1 MLEKE
6 PPGNNNPLLKMDNV
20 ILSPHNGVGVR
31 AVRSGAQAACRAGTG
46 AGAGRQVAD
55 ELRQPVGAAEHRSCG
70 AGSRCRWSAGRIPDF
85 DLSGRLA
92 LVTGSSRGIGWAIA
106 KGLAE
111 AGARVILHGRDAA
124 ALQARAVE
132 FGNHATALAFD
143 VTDAAAVR
151 TAFSQIERLD
161 ILVNNAGIIPRKP
174 VLETTDEDWQS
185 VIDSNLTAYFRLS
198 REAARLMVPQGR
210 GRIIMVSSIM
220 GLLARPTIPGYV
232 TSKSALHGLTRALAV
247 ELAPHGITVNAL
259 APGFVPTDATAALH
273 DDPKFN
279 EWISS
284 RAPLGRWCAPEELA
298 GPAVFLASDAASYVT
313 GHVLVVD
320 GGLTAAL

>member
-1 MLEKE
+1 MH
-6 PPGNNNPLLKMDNV
+6 PN
-20 ILSPHNGVGVR
+20 
-31 AVRSGAQAACRAGTG
+31 
-46 AGAGRQVAD
+46 
-55 ELRQPVGAAEHRSCG
+55 
-70 AGSRCRWSAGRIPDF
+70 F
-85 DLSGRLA
+85 DLTNRVA

-106 KGLAE
+106 QGLAA
-111 AGARVILHGRDAA
+111 AGARVLLHGRDAA
-124 ALQARAVE
+124 ALTARAAELGHNAGTV
-132 FGNHATALAFD
+132 AFD

-151 TAFSQIERLD
+151 VAFGWIEAEHRRLD

-174 VLETTDEDWQS
+174 LLETSDDDWQA

-198 REAARLMVPQGR
+198 REAARLMVPAKR

-232 TSKSALHGLTRALAV
+232 TAKAGLHGMTRALAV
-247 ELAPHGITVNAL
+247 ELAPHKITVNAI
-259 APGFVPTDATAALH
+259 APGFVPTDATATLH
-273 DDPKFN
+273 ADPKFN

-284 RAPLGRWCAPEELA
+284 RAPLGRWCEPSEVA
-298 GPAVFLASDAASYVT
+298 GPTVFLASDAASYVT

>member
-1 MLEKE
+1 M
-6 PPGNNNPLLKMDNV
+6 
-20 ILSPHNGVGVR
+20 R
-31 AVRSGAQAACRAGTG
+31 AR
-46 AGAGRQVAD
+46 
-55 ELRQPVGAAEHRSCG
+55 AAELG
-70 AGSRCRWSAGRIPDF
+70 GD
-85 DLSGRLA
+85 
-92 LVTGSSRGIGWAIA
+92 AI
-106 KGLAE
+106 
-111 AGARVILHGRDAA
+111 
-124 ALQARAVE
+124 
-132 FGNHATALAFD
+132 ALAFD

-151 TAFSQIERLD
+151 AGFAQIERLD

-232 TSKSALHGLTRALAV
+232 TAKSALHGLTRALAV
-247 ELAPHGITVNAL
+247 ELAPNGITVNAL
-259 APGFVPTDATAALH
+259 APGFVPTDATAGLH
-273 DDPKFN
+273 ADPKFN
-279 EWISS
+279 EWISG

>member
-1 MLEKE
+1 M
-6 PPGNNNPLLKMDNV
+6 
-20 ILSPHNGVGVR
+20 
-31 AVRSGAQAACRAGTG
+31 QARFNLD
-46 AGAGRQVAD
+46 GRV
-55 ELRQPVGAAEHRSCG
+55 
-70 AGSRCRWSAGRIPDF
+70 
-85 DLSGRLA
+85 A

-106 KGLAE
+106 QGMAA
-111 AGARVILHGRDAA
+111 AGARVVLHGRDLE
-124 ALQARAVE
+124 ALRARAE
-132 FGNHATALAFD
+132 ELGDGTATLAFD

-151 TAFSQIERLD
+151 TAFGRIKADWGGLD
-161 ILVNNAGIIPRKP
+161 ILVNNAGVIPRKP

-185 VIDSNLTAYFRLS
+185 VIDSNLTAYFRLA
-198 REAARLMVPQGR
+198 REAARLMVQAKR

-232 TSKSALHGLTRALAV
+232 TAKAGLHGMTRALAV

-273 DDPKFN
+273 ADPKFN
-279 EWISS
+279 EWISG
-284 RAPLGRWCAPEELA
+284 RAPLGRWCEPDELA

>member
-1 MLEKE
+1 
-6 PPGNNNPLLKMDNV
+6 
-20 ILSPHNGVGVR
+20 
-31 AVRSGAQAACRAGTG
+31 
-46 AGAGRQVAD
+46 
-55 ELRQPVGAAEHRSCG
+55 
-70 AGSRCRWSAGRIPDF
+70 
-85 DLSGRLA
+85 
-92 LVTGSSRGIGWAIA
+92 
-106 KGLAE
+106 
-111 AGARVILHGRDAA
+111 
-124 ALQARAVE
+124 LQARAEE
-132 FGNHATALAFD
+132 FGYNATALAFD
-143 VTDAAAVR
+143 VTDAAAVSG
-151 TAFSQIERLD
+151 AFAQIERLD

-232 TSKSALHGLTRALAV
+232 TAKSALHGLTRALAV
-247 ELAPHGITVNAL
+247 ELAQHGITVNAL

-273 DDPKFN
+273 TDAKFN